1 MSRKSK
7 SKPLVNPNIRGR
19 SNLVKI
25 QLGKQLNTKLLD
37 ELLDKLLKN
46 YFDEQGL
53 KNYKEKYQPV
63 ATDLKKLD
71 DDIYILKVKTVDSR
85 DMESQKPTRYET
97 DDYVIPHLSKSQIQK
112 IEELNEKDLKE
123 GISFGGKT
131 RKRKRRNKKTKK
143 ARTKRA
149 R

>member
-19 SNLVKI
+19 SNVVKI

-46 YFDEQGL
+46 YFDDQGL

-63 ATDLKKLD
+63 ATGLEKQNKHT
-71 DDIYILKVKTVDSR
+71 YILKVKTVDSR

-97 DDYVIPHLSKSQIQK
+97 DDYVIPHLSNSQIKK
-112 IEELNEKDLKE
+112 IEELNEKDFE
-123 GISFGGKT
+123 ESVSFGGKT